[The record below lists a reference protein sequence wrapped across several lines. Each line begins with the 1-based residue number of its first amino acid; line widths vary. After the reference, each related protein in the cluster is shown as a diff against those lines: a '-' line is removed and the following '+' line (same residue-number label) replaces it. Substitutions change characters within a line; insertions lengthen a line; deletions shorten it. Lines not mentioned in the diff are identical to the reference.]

1 MEFRIERSALAEAV
15 AWAARVLPVRS
26 PVPVL
31 GGLLLE
37 AEGGRLRVSGLDY
50 EASARIDVAD
60 AEILRPG
67 KVLVMGRRLL
77 DICKVL
83 PEGAVECAVE
93 GSRFTVSGDGARFG
107 LSVLPLDDYPA
118 LPSLPRVRGAVEAA
132 EFAAAVADVA
142 VAAGRDD
149 TLPALT
155 GIRLGLDAVTGTMTL
170 AATDRYRFA
179 VRTLPW
185 KAAGAGA
192 GEGAGVDAGAG
203 EGAGVDAGAG
213 SGAEAGSGS
222 DAGAGSGAR
231 AGARAGDGAGAGES
245 ADVLVSARR
254 LTEIARSLGR
264 SGLVSV
270 ALDAGS
276 AGFEHA
282 GMRTTVR
289 LLDGRL
295 PRHDKLFAME
305 DPAVAVVD
313 RARLVEAVK
322 RVSVVAD
329 GDGPVQLAF
338 SAEDNSVH
346 LRAGYEDD
354 VASQRLP
361 ATLEGAREL
370 TVAFNP
376 GYLADALASFD
387 EPSLRLLMMGAGQRA
402 MITGEGEPGRDVSPP
417 RHRHL
422 LMSVKPPL
430 V

>member
-31 GGLLLE
+31 GGLLLD

-50 EASARIDVAD
+50 EASARIDVEA

-118 LPSLPRVRGAVEAA
+118 LPPLPRVRGAVEAA

-155 GIRLGLDAVTGTMTL
+155 GIRLGLDAGTGTMTL

-192 GEGAGVDAGAG
+192 DTGAG
-203 EGAGVDAGAG
+203 EG
-213 SGAEAGSGS
+213 SE
-222 DAGAGSGAR
+222 
-231 AGARAGDGAGAGES
+231 AGES
-245 ADVLVSARR
+245 ADVLVSAPR

-270 ALDAGS
+270 ALGAGS

-338 SAEDNSVH
+338 SADDNSVH
-346 LRAGYEDD
+346 LQAGYEDD

-361 ATLEGAREL
+361 ATLEGAREM

-376 GYLADALASFD
+376 AYLADALASFD

-402 MITGEGEPGRDVSPP
+402 MITGEGEPGRYVSPP

-430 V
+430 A

>member
-1 MEFRIERSALAEAV
+1 MEFRIERSALTEAV

-31 GGLLLE
+31 GGLLLDT
-37 AEGGRLRVSGLDY
+37 EGGRLRVSGLDY
-50 EASARIDVAD
+50 EASARIDVEA

-83 PEGAVECAVE
+83 PDGPVECAVE

-107 LSVLPLDDYPA
+107 LSVLPLADYPA
-118 LPSLPRVRGAVEAA
+118 LPSLPQVRGAVDAA

-155 GIRLGLDAVTGTMTL
+155 GIRLGLDGETGTMTL

-185 KAAGAGA
+185 KAAAG
-192 GEGAGVDAGAG
+192 DP
-203 EGAGVDAGAG
+203 
-213 SGAEAGSGS
+213 GS
-222 DAGAGSGAR
+222 DGG
-231 AGARAGDGAGAGES
+231 
-245 ADVLVSARR
+245 ADVIVSARR

-289 LLDGRL
+289 LLEGRL
-295 PRHDKLFAME
+295 PRHDKLFALE
-305 DPAVAVVD
+305 SPAVAVVD

-329 GDGPVQLAF
+329 GDSPVQMSF
-338 SAEDNSVH
+338 SAADNSV
-346 LRAGYEDD
+346 LLQAGYEDD

-361 ATLEGAREL
+361 ATLEGAREM

-387 EPSLRLLMMGAGQRA
+387 EPALRLLLMGTGQRA
-402 MITGEGEPGRDVSPP
+402 MITGESQPDT
-417 RHRHL
+417 HRHL

-430 V
+430 M

>member
-31 GGLLLE
+31 GGLLLDT
-37 AEGGRLRVSGLDY
+37 GSGRLRVSGLDY
-50 EASARIDVAD
+50 EASARIDVEA
-60 AEILRPG
+60 AEVLRPG

-83 PEGAVECAVE
+83 PEGAVACAVE

-107 LSVLPLDDYPA
+107 LSVLPLADYPA
-118 LPSLPRVRGAVEAA
+118 LPELPQVRGAVEAA

-155 GIRLGLDAVTGTMTL
+155 GIRLGLDGGSGTMTL

-185 KAAGAGA
+185 KAAAP
-192 GEGAGVDAGAG
+192 D
-203 EGAGVDAGAG
+203 
-213 SGAEAGSGS
+213 
-222 DAGAGSGAR
+222 
-231 AGARAGDGAGAGES
+231 ES
-245 ADVLVSARR
+245 ADVIVSARR
-254 LTEIARSLGR
+254 LTEIARSMGR

-289 LLDGRL
+289 LLEGRL

-329 GDGPVQLAF
+329 GDSPVQMTF
-338 SAEDNSVH
+338 SAADNSVH
-346 LRAGYEDD
+346 LQAGYEDD

-361 ATLEGAREL
+361 ATLEGSPEL

-387 EPSLRLLMMGAGQRA
+387 DPSLRLLLMGAGQRA
-402 MITGEGEPGRDVSPP
+402 MITGGAGPDSTHGQPQ

-422 LMSVKPPL
+422 LMSVKPL
-430 V
+430 VG

>member
-1 MEFRIERSALAEAV
+1 MEFRIERSALTEAV
-15 AWAARVLPVRS
+15 SWAARVLPVRS

-31 GGLLLE
+31 GGLLLDTQ
-37 AEGGRLRVSGLDY
+37 GGRLRVSGLDY
-50 EASARIDVAD
+50 EASARIDVEA
-60 AEILRPG
+60 AEVLRPG

-83 PEGAVECAVE
+83 PEGPVECAVE

-118 LPSLPRVRGAVEAA
+118 LPSLPQVRGAVEAA

-155 GIRLGLDAVTGTMTL
+155 GIRLGLDGGTGTMTL

-185 KAAGAGA
+185 KAAASD
-192 GEGAGVDAGAG
+192 EGA
-203 EGAGVDAGAG
+203 
-213 SGAEAGSGS
+213 
-222 DAGAGSGAR
+222 
-231 AGARAGDGAGAGES
+231 
-245 ADVLVSARR
+245 DVIVSARR

-264 SGLVSV
+264 SGPVSV

-305 DPAVAVVD
+305 NPAVAVVD

-329 GDGPVQLAF
+329 GDSPVQMAF
-338 SAEDNSVH
+338 SAADNSVH
-346 LRAGYEDD
+346 LQAGYEDD

-361 ATLEGAREL
+361 ATLEGAREI

-376 GYLADALASFD
+376 GYLADALASFE
-387 EPSLRLLMMGAGQRA
+387 EPALRLLMMGAGQRA
-402 MITGEGEPGRDVSPP
+402 MITGEAGSDA
-417 RHRHL
+417 HRHL
-422 LMSVKPPL
+422 LMSVRPPL
-430 V
+430 L

>member
-192 GEGAGVDAGAG
+192 DTGAG
-203 EGAGVDAGAG
+203 EGAGADAGAG

-231 AGARAGDGAGAGES
+231 AGDGAGGGAGAGES

-282 GMRTTVR
+282 GTRTTVR

-322 RVSVVAD
+322 RVSV
-329 GDGPVQLAF
+329 
-338 SAEDNSVH
+338 
-346 LRAGYEDD
+346 
-354 VASQRLP
+354 
-361 ATLEGAREL
+361 
-370 TVAFNP
+370 
-376 GYLADALASFD
+376 
-387 EPSLRLLMMGAGQRA
+387 
-402 MITGEGEPGRDVSPP
+402 
-417 RHRHL
+417 
-422 LMSVKPPL
+422 
-430 V
+430 